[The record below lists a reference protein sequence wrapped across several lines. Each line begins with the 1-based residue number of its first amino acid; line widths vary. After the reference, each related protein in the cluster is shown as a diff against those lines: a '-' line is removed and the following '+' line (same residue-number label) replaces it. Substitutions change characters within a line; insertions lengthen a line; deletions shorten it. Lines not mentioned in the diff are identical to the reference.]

1 MGVHESGCQAP
12 GRRQVDSLTIGGTIY
27 WNASEIPWSKPWFPV
42 IHCRFPLKPD
52 ETVECIGII
61 VLTCVFFLRIQNVS
75 EASLLLKF
83 LFLTACFANS
93 GCLTPGVSARLE
105 RYPPVVDENIFEEC
119 PAAWRLGEHRS
130 PRPYDH

>member
-1 MGVHESGCQAP
+1 MSLDAKLLGQG
-12 GRRQVDSLTIGGTIY
+12 DSLTIGGTIY
-27 WNASEIPWSKPWFPV
+27 WNAEIQWSKPWFPV

-61 VLTCVFFLRIQNVS
+61 VLKCVFFLRIQNVS

-83 LFLTACFANS
+83 LLLTACFANS
-93 GCLTPGVSARLE
+93 GVSLWVSLQGWSVIRPLWMKTFSMSAQLR
-105 RYPPVVDENIFEEC
+105 
-119 PAAWRLGEHRS
+119 AGRLGEHRS